1 MVRASVPAHVLFYR
15 VYWAWDLRPIWLDA
29 RPVLDAGI
37 LDNESGTNIE
47 LEGQDP
53 IKASFGQRHA
63 SSASRPSL
71 QPLHLRIRACLRQTN
86 MRLDVPRLDAWRLD
100 SDITPDAITAAITHR
115 PIVVPALPRR
125 TPQARR
131 VPTWRTLA
139 PDRAAA
145 PATALLHSTL
155 RNSVPPPIQ
164 PPRGW
169 QGRWD
174 HGRWAATNFL
184 TRVTTETA

>member
-1 MVRASVPAHVLFYR
+1 M
-15 VYWAWDLRPIWLDA
+15 YWAWDLRPIWLDA

-100 SDITPDAITAAITHR
+100 SDITPDAITAAIISR
-115 PIVVPALPRR
+115 SDESCLPNSSSRSS
-125 TPQARR
+125 
-131 VPTWRTLA
+131 LA
-139 PDRAAA
+139 FVSLSIMVSSIRDNG
-145 PATALLHSTL
+145 AT
-155 RNSVPPPIQ
+155 I
-164 PPRGW
+164 
-169 QGRWD
+169 
-174 HGRWAATNFL
+174 
-184 TRVTTETA
+184 

>member
-1 MVRASVPAHVLFYR
+1 M
-15 VYWAWDLRPIWLDA
+15 
-29 RPVLDAGI
+29 
-37 LDNESGTNIE
+37 
-47 LEGQDP
+47 
-53 IKASFGQRHA
+53 
-63 SSASRPSL
+63 
-71 QPLHLRIRACLRQTN
+71 
-86 MRLDVPRLDAWRLD
+86 
-100 SDITPDAITAAITHR
+100 
-115 PIVVPALPRR
+115 PALPRR

-155 RNSVPPPIQ
+155 LNSVPPPIQ